1 MLAFCKNVGGSACQ
15 DPVESITHVESIRQH
30 ELDNHGRTRLESEKC
45 NSHSHMHAHPR
56 GTMRRRR
63 VLSCTTVA
71 GENERIQS
79 TALGRLRTAGHGSVG
94 IGTGSGPDLARHVIW
109 LIDGVVILVSGQQ
122 RLQGVVRS
130 VSGFQRISMRHGHP
144 TRRVRGTHFE
154 HVTARPT
161 QPEPLPRQAG
171 LFQRGARARTT
182 SCTVDAAPG
191 RQTYNFQHVTP
202 RAGHKEP
209 SGRTDR

>member
-1 MLAFCKNVGGSACQ
+1 MAEPAYRVRSATHPHTCTHIHMARCVVDGSCHAQ
-15 DPVESITHVESIRQH
+15 S
-30 ELDNHGRTRLESEKC
+30 GRRERNNPIHYWLWIGWALE
-45 NSHSHMHAHPR
+45 
-56 GTMRRRR
+56 
-63 VLSCTTVA
+63 
-71 GENERIQS
+71 
-79 TALGRLRTAGHGSVG
+79 RLRLGGHDRLAPAPAR
-94 IGTGSGPDLARHVIW
+94 TDLARHVVW
-109 LIDGVVILVSGQQ
+109 LIDGLAILVSGQQ

-130 VSGFQRISMRHGHP
+130 VSGFQRISMHHGHP
-144 TRRVRGTHFE
+144 TRRVRVTHFE

-191 RQTYNFQHVTP
+191 RRTYNLQHVTP